1 MKNKVYLVTE
11 YYHENQNTTGYLLGK
26 LYDFLNKQ
34 SEIDLVLIAKEDKDS
49 PEYSNAHYIKAV
61 KPNKASLFKR
71 FIYEFLIS
79 FNFLISI
86 IKNVEKKSIVFTGTT
101 PIFLLIV
108 LFFAKKLL
116 KFKWILLVHDVFPE
130 NLVAAKV
137 LRRESI
143 FYKILKKVFD
153 VIYASAD
160 EVIVIGKDMKE
171 LVHTKTKKN
180 NISIIQNWIDYCDIA
195 VEKKTENSILKQLA
209 WVDDDKTVFQFFGN
223 IGRVQGVDV
232 ILEAIKNMK
241 YLHLAKF
248 IFIGDGAYVSKL
260 KEQIESLNLENVYY
274 FGPLDQT
281 KKSIGLNACD
291 VAMVTLAE
299 GMLGLGV
306 PSKSYFSMAANKPIL
321 AIMDYESEVSDMLR
335 IHNIGWVVQPNDIH
349 ALTEKLDEIVLKNQN
364 YGFNSPRNILK
375 EYYAEPIAMQ
385 NILEIIKKLN

>member
-49 PEYSNAHYIKAV
+49 PEYNNAHYIKAV

-79 FNFLISI
+79 FHFLISI

-180 NISIIQNWIDYCDIA
+180 NISIIQNWIDYCDIS